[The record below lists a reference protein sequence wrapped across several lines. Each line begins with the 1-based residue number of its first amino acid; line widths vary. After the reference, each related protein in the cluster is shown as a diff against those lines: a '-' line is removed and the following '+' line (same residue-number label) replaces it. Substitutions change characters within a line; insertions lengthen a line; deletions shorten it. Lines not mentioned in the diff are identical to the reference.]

1 MFSFQVFSL
10 LNKAIKMESEVV
22 SCTGWI
28 AESLKAPSSTE
39 LWRCSS
45 LIAIDTSDDVKL
57 LDEGL
62 CLHQKILPTVRTT
75 ELESKP
81 NFKKN

>member
-1 MFSFQVFSL
+1 
-10 LNKAIKMESEVV
+10 
-22 SCTGWI
+22 
-28 AESLKAPSSTE
+28 
-39 LWRCSS
+39 
-45 LIAIDTSDDVKL
+45 VKL

-81 NFKKN
+81 NFTKIKLEEKENNFSG